1 MLLTYTLFVC
11 LYHLETP
18 ASFARILF
26 LDFSSAFNTMQPH
39 LLCQKLLNTNVHPDL
54 IRWVLNFLVN
64 RGQCVR
70 VGEATSTTRHTSTGA
85 PQGTVTAPILF
96 TTYTNDMRGPDDDAI
111 AVKFAD
117 DTALAD
123 VSNNDD
129 HFEEAVTGIE
139 QWCEDHYLELNVKK
153 TEEVV
158 VDFRRK
164 GEPIR
169 RLKIK
174 GEEVKRVDKY
184 KYLGVQID
192 RKLTFSNH
200 VDQTYKKCQQRL
212 YLLRRLSRLHV
223 NSRILKAYYSCHI
236 ESVLTYGLA
245 TWYRLCGLRE
255 KKKLDKVV
263 NVGSKLCG
271 MKCESVA
278 CLYEKR
284 VRKKARKIV
293 KDNDHILNE
302 YFKNLPSGRRYQVMK
317 VKKKRAKNTF
327 ISQAILLL
335 NKQRH

>member
-1 MLLTYTLFVC
+1 MQKTID
-11 LYHLETP
+11 HLETP

-39 LLCQKLLNTNVHPDL
+39 LLCQKLLDANVHPDL

-117 DTALAD
+117 DTALVD
-123 VSNNDD
+123 VSNDD
-129 HFEEAVTGIE
+129 NHFEAAVTGIE
-139 QWCEDHYLELNVKK
+139 QWCEDHYLVLNVQK
-153 TEEVV
+153 TEEIV

-164 GEPIR
+164 GDPIR
-169 RLKIK
+169 SLKIK

-192 RKLTFSNH
+192 SKLTFSDH
-200 VDQTYKKCQQRL
+200 VHQIYTKCQQRL

-223 NSRILKAYYSCHI
+223 NNKILKSYYSCHV
-236 ESVLTYGLA
+236 ESVLTYALVA
-245 TWYRLCGLRE
+245 WYRLCGLKE
-255 KKKLDKVV
+255 KKKLERVV
-263 NVGSKLCG
+263 NAGSKLCG
-271 MKCESVA
+271 MKCVSDA

-293 KDNDHILNE
+293 KDNDHILSG
-302 YFKNLPSGRRYQVMK
+302 YFKTLPSGRRYQVMK
-317 VKKKRAKNTF
+317 VKTNRAKNTF

-335 NKQRH
+335 NK